1 MSNGTHER
9 GAALIGAVL
18 LVVILSMLGMVSLN
32 VAAQE
37 IESIA
42 AARDEAVARHLAEA
56 GADLVMQWFHDP
68 SSTPQESVGELFTKR
83 QLDADGEP
91 SFFGATG
98 QSQFTGTADHPDLVF
113 DATNPADHRRLNDP
127 SDGWFRALHSVG
139 HIRKLAVY
147 GATSPGLL
155 CTVEVTAE
163 ARNVTRTISLQLGAR
178 AIPPIRAAVRI
189 GNREP
194 VQATGTPLQVFVHWG
209 DLIVHGDVQL
219 GAALEVPVRTGL
231 APVTGQSY
239 AGLMPRED
247 RWLNIL
253 VGGAALF
260 TPVGSGP
267 VAVPSNVHAH
277 QEPVP
282 GLRRDQWEYQAMKK
296 QALRDG
302 TYYARGPDGLLYRQ
316 GRIEPGLGV
325 TAGDAFRS
333 ETVGDHQGLV
343 FVDTLD
349 QAPPR
354 ADNLGTVV
362 FDSDYAEGLFVINA
376 NVLFTPKGTGQSV
389 SAFSPPLEHSG
400 SPGTRLP
407 VELTGIHLR
416 GALVTP
422 GRVAFEGQ
430 PRIYGALVV
439 GGTVEQAS
447 KSDDRLEVWYDYDFL
462 AGFFRGTPLVYHAP
476 GTWQEMYGTGTT

>member
-260 TPVGSGP
+260 TPGSAWP